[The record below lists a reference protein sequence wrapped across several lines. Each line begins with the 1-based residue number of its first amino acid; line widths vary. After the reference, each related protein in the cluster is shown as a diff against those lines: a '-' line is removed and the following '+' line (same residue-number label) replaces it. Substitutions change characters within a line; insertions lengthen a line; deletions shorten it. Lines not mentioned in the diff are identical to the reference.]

1 MSFELFTGNFNFTVK
16 IGEGRINLNLIL
28 KYNNDIMGKIKIPLC
43 TKTLLLELDTSIFFQ
58 LGFNEFINIGQFQ
71 SNMTFRN
78 TKMTMK

>member
-1 MSFELFTGNFNFTVK
+1 
-16 IGEGRINLNLIL
+16 
-28 KYNNDIMGKIKIPLC
+28 MGKIKIPLC

-58 LGFNEFINIGQFQ
+58 LGFNEFMNIGQFE

>member
-1 MSFELFTGNFNFTVK
+1 MSFELFTGNSNFTVE

-28 KYNNDIMGKIKIPLC
+28 KYNNDIIGKIKIPLC
-43 TKTLLLELDTSIFFQ
+43 TKTLFHELGTGIFFQ
-58 LGFNEFINIGQFQ
+58 LDFNEFINIGQFQ